1 MELVFRPVLSVLIKM
16 KLPLVAVLAY
26 QVVTLVLLE
35 PHVVHVALVVFF
47 LEIVFQVVQAL
58 NISSKLQTLTFVAV
72 SNVYI
77 RAILAPISLFVLL
90 VFRDTFLMVTV
101 WFSVQIHIMLII

>member
-16 KLPLVAVLAY
+16 KLPLVAVPVY

-35 PHVVHVALVVFF
+35 LHVVHVALVVFF

-58 NISSKLQTLTFVAV
+58 NTSSKSQTLTFVAV

-77 RAILAPISLFVLL
+77 RAILAPINLFVLL

-101 WFSVQIHIMLII
+101 